1 MTNPAFKM
9 SYAEKQERHSQKRA
23 CLLQFL
29 ASGEVYTTLQVA
41 AQLLNASER
50 TTLRLLQKLV
60 EEKLLKIDLKV
71 MPHTNLKLYGVSE
84 HGLAMTKNANQ
95 KAKPF
100 MLSRTNPSWVQH
112 HIDGQLIRIKA
123 EANGWKNYLPGK
135 LLMVE
140 NAARLKKLPDALVSR
155 PDDRKVAIEIERYV
169 KSRKRMTDV
178 IAAHLSQI
186 IEKKYDFVYYFTPHK
201 PALDRAFAAVQFVA
215 MDTKKIQLNDTHRA
229 RFKTFNLSK
238 WNGEM

>member
-1 MTNPAFKM
+1 MTNPAFHM
-9 SYAEKQERHSQKRA
+9 TYLEKQERHSQKRA

-29 ASGEVYTTLQVA
+29 ASGEVYTTLKVA
-41 AQLLNASER
+41 AQLLQASER

-60 EEKLLKIDLKV
+60 EEKLLKVDLKV
-71 MPHTNLKLYGVSE
+71 MPHTSLKLFGISE
-84 HGLAMTKNANQ
+84 FGLAMTETANL

-112 HIDGQLIRIKA
+112 HVDGQLIRIKA
-123 EANGWKNYLPGK
+123 EVQGWKNYLPGK

-140 NAARLKKLPDALVSR
+140 NTARLKKLPDALITR
-155 PDDRKVAIEIERYV
+155 PDGRKVAIEIERYV
-169 KSRKRMTDV
+169 KSRKRMEDV

-186 IEKKYDFVYYFTPHK
+186 VDKKYDFVYYFTPHK

-229 RFKTFNLSK
+229 RFKTFDLQK